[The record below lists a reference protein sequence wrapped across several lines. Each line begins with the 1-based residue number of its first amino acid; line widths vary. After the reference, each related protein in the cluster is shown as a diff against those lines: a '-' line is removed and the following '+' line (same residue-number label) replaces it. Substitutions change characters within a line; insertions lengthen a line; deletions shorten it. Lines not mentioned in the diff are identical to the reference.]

1 MEITEEGLNQV
12 QTVQPKESLLRGRR
26 ASSDPSSTVKSSYMF
41 PIQPLHEQYTVNT
54 LYMDL
59 SFLGTQV
66 VNLIQLLCFSPTL
79 WQRKCFLSL
88 KYDKNKFWSPL
99 LCALSVP
106 WCYKKLMANTSV
118 GGVLKIL
125 AAHY

>member
-1 MEITEEGLNQV
+1 MGGEG
-12 QTVQPKESLLRGRR
+12 SLQILP
-26 ASSDPSSTVKSSYMF
+26 APSSLHICSLSN
-41 PIQPLHEQYTVNT
+41 PLHEQYMVNT

-59 SFLGTQV
+59 FFLGTRV